1 MSSTFEQTGVFA
13 SAKGVPA
20 RVLVVDDDASILDQ
34 IGTLLAGQDVEAVR
48 VSTGEEAITLMARQW
63 FPVIVTDDE
72 MPEMDGIALV
82 HRVRALAAKPTYV
95 IMMTANADNVVMERG
110 YCAGVDQYVSKKN
123 MEAALPMRIA
133 EGLKAIR
140 LRRLGKRKLAHESV
154 VTVDLNSGAHTARHL
169 VGRLSAEIMLAQR
182 TQSTVNVIS
191 LGVHPSQ
198 QEVVSESQLS
208 ATLAALKGSLRP
220 QLDWVAWL
228 HPAGNSHR
236 FVVVLPSASSETAT
250 FVQSVRNTFVS
261 SARELSGQ
269 PPTLSIGTF
278 AVQPAADAKSPTAME
293 VLGKAES
300 ARRAQQNG

>member
-1 MSSTFEQTGVFA
+1 MSSTFEQTSVFT
-13 SAKGVPA
+13 SAKAVPR
-20 RVLVVDDDASILDQ
+20 RVLVVDDDAALLDEV
-34 IGTLLAGQDVEAVR
+34 GTLLAGQDLEAVR

-72 MPEMDGIALV
+72 MPEMGGIELV

-95 IMMTANADNVVMERG
+95 IMMSATVDNMVMERG
-110 YCAGVDQYVSKKN
+110 YCAGVDQFVSKKN
-123 MEAALPMRIA
+123 MQGALSVRIA
-133 EGLKAIR
+133 EGLKTIR
-140 LRRLGKRKLAHESV
+140 LRRLGKNRLAHESI

-182 TQSTVNVIS
+182 TQSTVNIIA

-198 QEVVSESQLS
+198 QEAVSDSQLT

-236 FVVVLPSASSETAT
+236 FVVVLPSASSETAMFT
-250 FVQSVRNTFVS
+250 QSVKNTFVS
-261 SARELSGQ
+261 AAKELSGQ

-278 AVQPAADAKSPTAME
+278 SVQPAADAKPPTAME

-300 ARRAQQNG
+300 ARRAQQSA